1 MANPD
6 YLNGH
11 FLIAMPALG
20 DPNFHHTV
28 TLICEHG
35 PEGALG
41 IIINRPLE
49 DIHLGDV
56 LEQLELGEAQT
67 GIGNQ
72 PLFQGGP
79 VEQERG
85 FVVHQPLGDW
95 EASLDL
101 GNDLGVTSSRDILAA
116 IADGK
121 GPEKSFVAL
130 GYAGWGAGQ
139 LEQEISENA
148 WLSSPAEARILF
160 DVPPAQRWRE
170 SARAMGVDLSRLSDQ
185 SGHA

>member
-1 MANPD
+1 MAEPD

-20 DPNFHHTV
+20 DPNFQHSV
-28 TLICEHG
+28 TLVCEHNQD
-35 PEGALG
+35 GALG
-41 IIINRPLE
+41 ITINRPLD

-56 LEQLELGEAQT
+56 LEQLELGDTPAT
-67 GIGNQ
+67 ISNQ
-72 PLFQGGP
+72 PLFNGGP
-79 VEQERG
+79 VERERG
-85 FVVHQPLGDW
+85 FVVHRPVGQW

-101 GNDLGVTSSRDILAA
+101 GRDLAVTSSQDILAA
-116 IADGK
+116 IARGE

-139 LEQEISENA
+139 LEREMSENA
-148 WLSSPAEARILF
+148 WLSCPADSRILF
-160 DVPPAQRWRE
+160 DVPPAERWRE

-185 SGHA
+185 TGHA